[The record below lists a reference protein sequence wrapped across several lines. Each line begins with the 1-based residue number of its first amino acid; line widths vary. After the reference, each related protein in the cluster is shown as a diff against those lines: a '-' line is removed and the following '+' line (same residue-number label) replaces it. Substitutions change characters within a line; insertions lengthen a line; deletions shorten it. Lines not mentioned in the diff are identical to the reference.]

1 MRHKAV
7 DSFDR
12 SAVPNYSQAIV
23 ITVVDTNDPA
33 SRTHSVRGKLP
44 TVVFDVRCK
53 LPGVLI
59 TLLTLGVFV
68 TSRQA
73 GREQQLSY

>member
-1 MRHKAV
+1 
-7 DSFDR
+7 
-12 SAVPNYSQAIV
+12 
-23 ITVVDTNDPA
+23 
-33 SRTHSVRGKLP
+33 
-44 TVVFDVRCK
+44 